1 MDFMKWLVVAAV
13 VVYAVIVA
21 AMYVGQR
28 GLVFPLRPERTAPA
42 QAGFPEAQEHILTT
56 QDGERLVSWL
66 RPPAG
71 PSKPLFLM
79 FLGNGDNLGVIAPRL
94 REMTE
99 DGSGVLAVAYR
110 GYSGSTGSP
119 SEAGLMQD
127 AEAAYRFAASVVPAN
142 RIVLFGYS
150 LGSGVAVP
158 LASRHETA
166 ALVLF
171 APFSSAAAI
180 AQAAY
185 PWLPVRFLMKDQFRS
200 IDVVG
205 KLKVPILVVH
215 GERDEVVPISFGR
228 ELYAAISAPKRF
240 VALPHANHFS
250 LFENG
255 GIKIIRAFLEE
266 MGLRG

>member
-1 MDFMKWLVVAAV
+1 MDVVKWLAVAAV
-13 VVYAVIVA
+13 VIYAAIVA

-28 GLVFPLRPERTAPA
+28 SLLFPLRPDRTAPA
-42 QAGFPEAQEHILTT
+42 QAGFPEAQEHMLMT
-56 QDGERLVSWL
+56 QDGERLVTWL

-71 PSKPLFLM
+71 PTNPLFLM
-79 FLGNGDNLGVIAPRL
+79 FFGNGDNLGMIARHL
-94 REMTE
+94 RQMTE

-119 SEAGLMQD
+119 SEAGLTRD
-127 AEAAYRFAASVVPAN
+127 AEAAYRFAASVVPAS

-158 LASRHETA
+158 LASSHETA

-171 APFSSAAAI
+171 APFSSAVAI

-200 IDVVG
+200 IDVIG
-205 KLKVPILVVH
+205 KIKVPILVVH
-215 GERDEVVPISFGR
+215 GERDGVVPIAFGR

-240 VALPHANHFS
+240 VALPHADHFS

-255 GIKIIRAFLEE
+255 GINVIRVFLREF
-266 MGLRG
+266 GLR

>member
-1 MDFMKWLVVAAV
+1 MDFLKWLVIAAV
-13 VVYAVIVA
+13 GIYAVIVA

-28 GLVFPLRPERTAPA
+28 GLVFPRRPERSAPA

-56 QDGERLVSWL
+56 QDGERLVTWL

-71 PSKPLFLM
+71 DKNPLFLM
-79 FLGNGDNLGVIAPRL
+79 FLGNGDNLGIIAPRL
-94 REMTE
+94 RQMTE

-119 SEAGLMQD
+119 SETGLSYD
-127 AEAAYRFAASVVPAN
+127 AEAAYRFATTVVSAN

-158 LASRHETA
+158 LAVRHETA

-171 APFSSAAAI
+171 APFSSAVAVAA
-180 AQAAY
+180 AVY

-200 IDVVG
+200 MEVVG
-205 KLKVPILVVH
+205 KIKVPILVVH
-215 GERDEVVPISFGR
+215 GERDDVVPISFGR
-228 ELYAAISAPKRF
+228 ELYAAVAGPKRF
-240 VALPHANHFS
+240 VALPQADHFS

-255 GIKIIRAFLEE
+255 GVRVIRSFLDEF
-266 MGLRG
+266 GLR

>member
-1 MDFMKWLVVAAV
+1 MKWLVIAAIGI
-13 VVYAVIVA
+13 YAVIVA

-28 GLVFPLRPERTAPA
+28 GLVFPRRPERAAPA
-42 QAGFPEAQEHILTT
+42 QAGFPEAQEHMLTT
-56 QDGERLVSWL
+56 QDGERLVTWL
-66 RPPAG
+66 RPPSG
-71 PSKPLFLM
+71 DKKPLFLM
-79 FLGNGDNLGVIAPRL
+79 FLGNGDNLGIIAPRL

-119 SEAGLMQD
+119 SEMGLTHD
-127 AEAAYRFAASVVPAN
+127 AEAAYRFATTVVPAN

-158 LASRHETA
+158 LATRHETA
-166 ALVLF
+166 ALILF
-171 APFSSAAAI
+171 APFTSAVAVGA
-180 AQAAY
+180 AAY

-205 KLKVPILVVH
+205 RINVPTLVVH

-228 ELYAAISAPKRF
+228 ELYAAITAPKRF
-240 VALPHANHFS
+240 AALPGADHFS

-255 GIKIIRAFLEE
+255 AVRDIREFLGEY
-266 MGLRG
+266 GLR